1 MKRHR
6 EPGNQDTQNKRAKTH
21 PGQDETFFDPDA
33 RRYVSGI
40 IQNPKDQSGYVPCKV
55 FMKWN
60 VPYIRL
66 FVDTTEPGSGKIEVH
81 FQGQCLAAFQQLGVE
96 FDVQDEF
103 LLALR
108 GFSLKRDPPTK
119 NSSGIIFTYSQ
130 GALFKFTKRR
140 RVPLNVSVVDTW
152 DVIPKQEEVDP
163 GVVDWYDPAP
173 ITPPLVSVAA
183 EPVLQPVIANNQAVP
198 PDAESSNKK
207 PRKQRHK
214 DRYKERKAKKLV
226 DAKPASLETD
236 NVQPKSGSA
245 NSNTP
250 NNVPAEDSAGMLSVE
265 VYHAALQTVRH
276 CTALSN
282 LTPKSFSTVSGVI
295 IEVGEIKAPPHRHL
309 SRSFKLVDPTSYE
322 LQDGGYRYPNAVT
335 ANCFTLKY
343 PEWLP
348 AVQEGDVV
356 ILSAALGDKF
366 NGRIS
371 IKGYFD
377 RLKWCIYSPT
387 SGQVHYGEINDVPRS
402 ETIDGRNFTPF
413 YEPHESELH
422 LCRHLSEWWSAV
434 QEKQKKVQ
442 GRVYSVGADV
452 GIDQVQ
458 RKGGKSRPRL
468 AIKDL
473 DPGAHEYFDC
483 TVEVVHGYSDAENDR
498 FYVLYVTDYTANPN
512 LHDYQAVWCPKGLPR
527 SIFRIEL
534 WDASRVKGKE
544 MRVGTVYSMKNVR
557 LKRDPNGMYE
567 GNQQEAKIYAL
578 DNNALYN
585 EDLKALLLRKEAWKA
600 KHGSEGLKFETLEIC
615 QVPMESFFN
624 CFVQVLYSC
633 SDKDKSYLCR
643 VLKVA
648 LYDDQIREARKLRSG
663 DFCVIYKTR
672 VVPGYSGRRPHARLG
687 GKETLIRKLDAKVA
701 KDMEQIAKLQSRK
714 ENLPEPPSP
723 DKATGADTADVEV
736 REDAP
741 VPSTSLK
748 PAVAVSPSS
757 SFNINKMKNVE
768 ICPNKFR
775 LSARIIDFRPHL
787 LRDAVYRVCTSCD
800 SDIPDSQ
807 IACVKCN
814 DSDHEFVRL
823 VYGLS
828 FLIED
833 EEGNRIRVEL
843 ADKHQEDDA
852 KECPLLKGL
861 ERTDLNDDDEAY
873 TRFCQLFD
881 SFAGNARTYYEKK
894 SGLLDTP
901 FRDMVIVSLPDADCK
916 DEKAYYLWNVVGAN
930 TVQ

>member
-1 MKRHR
+1 MEKWKKTFSSAVEASKDLSIHLNKALHEDLNPLKVLNLFRRIFDEPSVAQDGAFNEHDLTIKLLEIVFTNAIIKQALAKGVPTPNLMEHWELSSPVALFQHLILTHILMKRHR

-21 PGQDETFFDPDA
+21 PGQDETFSDPDA

-66 FVDTTEPGSGKIEVH
+66 FVDTTESGSGKIEVH

-103 LLALR
+103 LLALQ
-108 GFSLKRDPPTK
+108 GFSLKRDLPTK

-152 DVIPKQEEVDP
+152 DVIPKQEEVGP
-163 GVVDWYDPAP
+163 GMVDWYDPAP

-183 EPVLQPVIANNQAVP
+183 EPVLQPIIANNQAVP
-198 PDAESSNKK
+198 PDAEFSNKK
-207 PRKQRHK
+207 SRKQRHK
-214 DRYKERKAKKLV
+214 DRHKERKAKKLV

-282 LTPKSFSTVSGVI
+282 LKPESFSTVSGVV
-295 IEVGEIKAPPHRHL
+295 IEVGEIKATPHRYL

-322 LQDGGYRYPNAVT
+322 LQDGGYCYPNAVT

-402 ETIDGRNFTPF
+402 ETIDGCNFTPF
-413 YEPHESELH
+413 YEPHESELQ

-452 GIDQVQ
+452 GINQVQ
-458 RKGGKSRPRL
+458 RK
-468 AIKDL
+468 
-473 DPGAHEYFDC
+473 
-483 TVEVVHGYSDAENDR
+483 
-498 FYVLYVTDYTANPN
+498 
-512 LHDYQAVWCPKGLPR
+512 
-527 SIFRIEL
+527 
-534 WDASRVKGKE
+534 E
-544 MRVGTVYSMKNVR
+544 MCVGTVYSMKNVR
-557 LKRDPNGMYE
+557 LKRDPNGMYK

-578 DNNALYN
+578 NNNALYN
-585 EDLKALLLRKEAWKA
+585 EDLKALLLWKEAWKA

-624 CFVQVLYSC
+624 CVVQSGPVL
-633 SDKDKSYLCR
+633 
-643 VLKVA
+643 
-648 LYDDQIREARKLRSG
+648 
-663 DFCVIYKTR
+663 
-672 VVPGYSGRRPHARLG
+672 
-687 GKETLIRKLDAKVA
+687 
-701 KDMEQIAKLQSRK
+701 
-714 ENLPEPPSP
+714 
-723 DKATGADTADVEV
+723 
-736 REDAP
+736 
-741 VPSTSLK
+741 
-748 PAVAVSPSS
+748 
-757 SFNINKMKNVE
+757 
-768 ICPNKFR
+768 
-775 LSARIIDFRPHL
+775 
-787 LRDAVYRVCTSCD
+787 
-800 SDIPDSQ
+800 
-807 IACVKCN
+807 
-814 DSDHEFVRL
+814 
-823 VYGLS
+823 
-828 FLIED
+828 
-833 EEGNRIRVEL
+833 
-843 ADKHQEDDA
+843 
-852 KECPLLKGL
+852 
-861 ERTDLNDDDEAY
+861 
-873 TRFCQLFD
+873 LF
-881 SFAGNARTYYEKK
+881 
-894 SGLLDTP
+894 
-901 FRDMVIVSLPDADCK
+901 
-916 DEKAYYLWNVVGAN
+916 
-930 TVQ
+930 